1 LGIKDVKEMIK
12 FPENALIEPGW
23 TTEYSTG
30 KENTYP
36 VVYVGVDIFEEE
48 SIFRVDTFEITPNQL
63 EDFIVK
69 LRETMK
75 ISIENFEK
83 RK

>member
-1 LGIKDVKEMIK
+1 MIK
-12 FPENALIEPGW
+12 FPENAVIEPGC

-36 VVYVGVDIFEEE
+36 AVYVGVDIFEEG
-48 SIFRVDTFEITPNQL
+48 SIFKCDTFEITPNQL

>member
-1 LGIKDVKEMIK
+1 MIK

-36 VVYVGVDIFEEE
+36 VIYVGADIFEEG
-48 SIFRVDTFEITPNQL
+48 SIFEADTFQITPNEL
-63 EDFIVK
+63 ENFIAK
-69 LRETMK
+69 LRETMQ

>member
-1 LGIKDVKEMIK
+1 MIK

-30 KENTYP
+30 KANSYP
-36 VVYVGVDIFEEE
+36 VIYVGADIFEEE
-48 SIFRVDTFEITPNQL
+48 SIFEVDTFQITPDEL
-63 EDFIVK
+63 ENFIVK

-75 ISIENFEK
+75 TSIENFEK

>member
-1 LGIKDVKEMIK
+1 MIK